1 MLMNATLVCSLI
13 FLLLYSICCD
23 YATIYVII
31 LQAVVI
37 RAVQLCFCVQ
47 YCRSNLLLI
56 FLVYTQEWTWEL
68 GCSEYVRSTL
78 LDNAK
83 WFSTGDFINLYSD
96 ITDGGCI
103 RTSNE
108 LYPCQ
113 HFVLSDFLMST
124 NLVNK
129 IMSMITSE

>member
-1 MLMNATLVCSLI
+1 M
-13 FLLLYSICCD
+13 
-23 YATIYVII
+23 
-31 LQAVVI
+31 
-37 RAVQLCFCVQ
+37 
-47 YCRSNLLLI
+47 
-56 FLVYTQEWTWEL
+56 YTQEWTWEL

-83 WFSTGDFINLYSD
+83 WFSTGDFYQSVLE

-129 IMSMITSE
+129 KIMSMITSEIEHLFMYFLPFMFLSF